1 MSDYVCIICDQA
13 FTQSRRKKVE
23 CKNCSDICCLN
34 CFKDYLIKSENIT
47 PKCMFCSENI
57 PYSFIRDHCS
67 ASFCNKELHEKRTET
82 ELNRQ
87 ISLLPT
93 TQHLANLELERRKYF
108 AEIALYDRRI
118 EELRREINVIQRQK
132 NFVPWPTLENIDRE
146 ENKITFIQQC
156 PMENCNGFLN
166 SSWKCPICEAFICSK
181 CHEPKE
187 RKNDPHHVCDPE
199 VVSSLAAIKKDSK
212 PCPKCATYIFKIDGC
227 DQMWCPECKTA
238 FSWRTGKIEEG
249 SIHNP
254 HYFEFLR
261 TTNNGQIPRQPGD
274 VQQCDVIPTW
284 HTVWYNLSN
293 WRRRNPN
300 QTLDITRLV
309 TDFQRYRTH
318 FIRVELPRVNR
329 DYQNIYTGLRVSY
342 LLKEISKEDFKNKIS
357 KNLKKQEKDSEV
369 LEIYNLFI
377 TITGEILK
385 NINELLVNN
394 SGEALLL
401 KELENSKR
409 GKKFCNEKLKILSK
423 QFKNNIRLIKN

>member
-1 MSDYVCIICDQA
+1 
-13 FTQSRRKKVE
+13 
-23 CKNCSDICCLN
+23 
-34 CFKDYLIKSENIT
+34 
-47 PKCMFCSENI
+47 
-57 PYSFIRDHCS
+57 
-67 ASFCNKELHEKRTET
+67 
-82 ELNRQ
+82 
-87 ISLLPT
+87 
-93 TQHLANLELERRKYF
+93 
-108 AEIALYDRRI
+108 
-118 EELRREINVIQRQK
+118 
-132 NFVPWPTLENIDRE
+132 
-146 ENKITFIQQC
+146 
-156 PMENCNGFLN
+156 
-166 SSWKCPICEAFICSK
+166 
-181 CHEPKE
+181 
-187 RKNDPHHVCDPE
+187 DPHHVCDPE

-300 QTLDITRLV
+300 QTLDITKLV